1 MSIKEFEFFN
11 GVVLNGLIRQGSS
24 LKVDI
29 FPSSSQNSFIL
40 NDKVGIYIKYSK
52 KLTTPWR
59 FTFLKEHQEEFK
71 VMSELCAN
79 SFLVLVCNKDGI
91 VCIDNNTLKNI
102 LDENF
107 KDIEWISA
115 SRLARESY
123 TIKGSDGKL
132 KFKINLNDFPKHINE
147 ILS

>member
-1 MSIKEFEFFN
+1 M
-11 GVVLNGLIRQGSS
+11 
-24 LKVDI
+24 
-29 FPSSSQNSFIL
+29 
-40 NDKVGIYIKYSK
+40 
-52 KLTTPWR
+52 
-59 FTFLKEHQEEFK
+59 
-71 VMSELCAN
+71 
-79 SFLVLVCNKDGI
+79 
-91 VCIDNNTLKNI
+91 KNI